1 MITKPFSPELY
12 DVNDDAKELVIR
24 WLGLNNIEAWVN
36 PDQYGIDLLSKDVQ
50 YEVEVKHNW
59 NGDTFPFD
67 TVHLPGR
74 KMKFAND
81 LSLFVMLNH
90 ERTHAMLISG
100 AKVQQSEVVTKD
112 TIYTKDEQ
120 FIVID
125 VKDCKVVQV
134 GG

>member
-12 DVNDDAKELVIR
+12 DTNDDAKELVIA
-24 WLGLNNIEAWVN
+24 WLGLNGIEAWVN

-67 TVHLPGR
+67 TVHLPNR

-100 AKVQQSEVVTKD
+100 AKVKQSEVLTKD

-120 FIVID
+120 FIVVD
-125 VKDCKVVQV
+125 VSDCKVVQI
-134 GG
+134 GR